1 MLRQQAQQLQQDIA
15 NLYLQFPELKDDD
28 EMLRVDTLEGATNL
42 KELATVILRGI
53 ADARALLD
61 GTKERAD
68 ELKARQDRFKMRG
81 EFLRAMLMKILQH
94 ADVRKL
100 ELPEATVSL
109 RHGAPQ
115 IIGEP
120 DPDKL
125 PDEFVKVKREAD
137 RVKIRTALVNG
148 FEIEGLSLSNGEPT
162 LAVNVR

>member
-1 MLRQQAQQLQQDIA
+1 MLEREAMQLQQEIS
-15 NLYLQFPELKDDD
+15 NLYLQFPDLVGDD

-42 KELATVILRGI
+42 KELATAILRGI
-53 ADARALLD
+53 ADARALFD

-68 ELKARQDRFKMRG
+68 ELKARQQRFVMRG
-81 EFLRAMLMKILQH
+81 EFLRALLMKILQH
-94 ADVRKL
+94 ANVRKL
-100 ELPEATVSL
+100 ELAEATVSL

-125 PDEFVKVKREAD
+125 PDEFVRIKREAD

-148 FEIEGLSLSNGEPT
+148 LEIEGLSLSNGEPT

>member
-1 MLRQQAQQLQQDIA
+1 MLEQQVRQLQQDIA
-15 NLYLQFPELKDDD
+15 NLYLQFPELRDDD

-53 ADARALLD
+53 ADARALFD
-61 GTKERAD
+61 GTKQRAD
-68 ELKARQDRFKMRG
+68 ELKSRQERFKMRG

-109 RHGAPQ
+109 KAGAPR

-120 DPDKL
+120 DPTTL
-125 PDEFVKVKREAD
+125 PDEYCRITREPD
-137 RVKIRTALVNG
+137 RVKIRAALMAGARVG
-148 FEIEGLSLSNGEPT
+148 DLTLSNSEPN
-162 LAVNVR
+162 LAVHVR